1 MEIQGCDRRIL
12 KAFYTQY
19 VAVLLIMLTFTIGAF
34 QRASQSVLVTPR
46 ESSAIPEAAP
56 FGDLV
61 VTGVFGVDGSVP
73 QGHPQLSALASV
85 VRNHDVVLTLGISV
99 PRLSFEADSAS
110 VRRALRRIQAL
121 EQFFIREEVPL
132 TALRFAAS
140 ERSESENDLAVTV
153 APQEEEGGHG
163 L

>member
-34 QRASQSVLVTPR
+34 QRASQSVLVATR

-73 QGHPQLSALASV
+73 KGQPQLTALDSV
-85 VRNHDVVLTLGISV
+85 VRNHDVILTLGISV

-121 EQFFIREEVPL
+121 EQFFIREDVPL

-140 ERSESENDLAVTV
+140 EQSESENDLAVTV
-153 APQEEEGGHG
+153 APEEEEGGHG